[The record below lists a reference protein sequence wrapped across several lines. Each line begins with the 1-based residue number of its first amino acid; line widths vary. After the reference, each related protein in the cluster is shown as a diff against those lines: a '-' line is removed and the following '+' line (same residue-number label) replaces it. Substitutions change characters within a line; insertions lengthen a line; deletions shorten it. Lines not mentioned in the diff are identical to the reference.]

1 MIGIDTTAIRL
12 MKYKDTLKKL
22 KSLGLVKV
30 FSDNLADSIGVSPSL
45 VRKDF
50 SFFNIS
56 GYKRGGY
63 YIDELLEKLNVVLGR
78 NTLHKLVIAGAG
90 KLGLAL
96 CNYKGFQD
104 EYIKILALF
113 DIDEEKINPES
124 PIPILPAESLRAFVT
139 EHRVSL
145 GIIAVPED
153 AAQRTADNMIL
164 GGIKGILNFTPLQIR
179 VPKKCIVNTVNLEL
193 ELDNLIFQISGKN
206 INGKGETGDAEE

>member
-50 SFFNIS
+50 SFFDIS

-113 DIDEEKINPES
+113 DVDEEKINPES
-124 PIPILPAESLRAFVT
+124 PIPILPAEDLRAFVA
-139 EHRVSL
+139 EHRVTI
-145 GIIAVPED
+145 GRAHV
-153 AAQRTADNMIL
+153 
-164 GGIKGILNFTPLQIR
+164 
-179 VPKKCIVNTVNLEL
+179 
-193 ELDNLIFQISGKN
+193 
-206 INGKGETGDAEE
+206 